1 MSDLMATI
9 PMDKIV
15 EFCHRWRIRELALF
29 GSALRKDFRPDSDL
43 DILATFSD
51 DADWGLFDH
60 VQMQQEL
67 QALLQRRVDLVSR
80 RALERSQ
87 NWLLRQEILDTAQM
101 LFRGQEA
108 VRAAE

>member
-1 MSDLMATI
+1 MSDLIATI
-9 PMDKIV
+9 PMDKIT

-29 GSALRKDFRPDSDL
+29 GSALRGDFGPDSDL